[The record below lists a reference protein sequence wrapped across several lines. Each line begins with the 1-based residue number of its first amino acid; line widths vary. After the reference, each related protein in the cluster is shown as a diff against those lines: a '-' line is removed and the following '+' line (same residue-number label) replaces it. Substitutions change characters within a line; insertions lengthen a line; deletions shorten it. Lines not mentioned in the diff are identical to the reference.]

1 MKIKKPLFW
10 DNYNLVS
17 LSLIP
22 LSFIVIFFNFIK
34 TLSFKKNF
42 KIKTICVGNIYLGG
56 TGKTPLALKIND
68 ILKYKFKT
76 VFIKKNYPDQID
88 EQNILSKYGKLI
100 CLKFRDI
107 ALKIAQRKKYQLA
120 ILDDGLQD
128 KSLNYDISI
137 ACFNSSDLIGNG
149 LIIPAGPLREK
160 VSSILNYDIVF
171 LNGEKNKSKF
181 EKKLKQLNPK
191 LKIFRARYT
200 PKNLKSFK
208 FKDNFLMFSGIGNPA
223 EFKKTLNKY
232 NFNIKKE
239 IIFPD
244 HYKYKN
250 SDIMK
255 IKKTARRNKLKIITS
270 EKDYCRLSNS
280 QKKNIQYLTIEL
292 KIEKENEFK
301 NFLLKNL

>member
-34 TLSFKKNF
+34 TLSFKKKF